1 MARPPGLASPAPAT
15 DVQDDYSFNLW
26 QLNQLSVQ
34 FHLINKI
41 QIISMVN
48 ILSIYMYIYKI
59 VIKTICISNYYF
71 YDVLI
76 NPYTFQAVV
85 TLIFL
90 CKFLHSFSKTSLV
103 P

>member
-59 VIKTICISNYYF
+59 ILKNIWISNYYL
-71 YDVLI
+71 YDVVQKNI
-76 NPYTFQAVV
+76 YQAVV

>member
-1 MARPPGLASPAPAT
+1 MASPPGLASPAPAT

-41 QIISMVN
+41 QITSMVN
-48 ILSIYMYIYKI
+48 ILSIYMHTYKI
-59 VIKTICISNYYF
+59 ILKNIWISSYYL
-71 YDVLI
+71 YDVVQKNI
-76 NPYTFQAVV
+76 YQAVV